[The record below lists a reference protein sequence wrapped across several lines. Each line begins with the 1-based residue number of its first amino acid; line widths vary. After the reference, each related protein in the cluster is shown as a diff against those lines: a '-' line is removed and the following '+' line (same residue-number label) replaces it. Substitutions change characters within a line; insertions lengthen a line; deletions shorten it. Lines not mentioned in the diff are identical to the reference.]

1 MIQYLQIS
9 YICYLQLEMQSRY
22 DHSCIIRPIK
32 VTQLTGSSRDEWSE
46 LLTKVGD
53 VQDKDAFSQLFQH
66 FAPLIKGFLMKG
78 APFGYEQ
85 AEELAQEAMIKVWRK
100 ASSFDEKKSAA
111 STWIYTI
118 ARNCR
123 IDWFRREARIRKDLK
138 AEDLYELVDDNPV
151 HLSLQRTRNQSTVKE
166 NLQLLPAEQLEVITK
181 IYYEGKTHSE
191 VAKELVLPLGT
202 VKSRIRLALKKMN
215 LQLESVES

>member
-1 MIQYLQIS
+1 MT
-9 YICYLQLEMQSRY
+9 
-22 DHSCIIRPIK
+22 P
-32 VTQLTGSSRDEWSE
+32 LTGSSRGEWSE

-53 VQDKDAFSQLFQH
+53 VQDKEAFSQLFQH

-100 ASSFDEKKSAA
+100 ASSFDDKKSSA

-123 IDWFRREARIRKDLK
+123 IDWGF
-138 AEDLYELVDDNPV
+138 
-151 HLSLQRTRNQSTVKE
+151 
-166 NLQLLPAEQLEVITK
+166 
-181 IYYEGKTHSE
+181 EG
-191 VAKELVLPLGT
+191 
-202 VKSRIRLALKKMN
+202 
-215 LQLESVES
+215 

>member
-1 MIQYLQIS
+1 MV
-9 YICYLQLEMQSRY
+9 
-22 DHSCIIRPIK
+22 P
-32 VTQLTGSSRDEWSE
+32 LTTSSRDEWSK
-46 LLTKVGD
+46 LLTKVGN
-53 VQDKDAFSQLFQH
+53 VQDKEAFSLLFQH
-66 FAPLIKGFLMKG
+66 FAPLIKGFLLKG

-100 ASSFDEKKSAA
+100 AGSFDEKKSSA

-123 IDWFRREARIRKDLK
+123 IDWFRREARIKKDLK
-138 AEDLYELVDDNPV
+138 ADDLYDLVEENPAY
-151 HLSLQRTRNQSTVKE
+151 LSLVQKRNQSIVRE
-166 NLQLLPAEQLEVITK
+166 NLQVLPAEQLDVITK

-191 VAKELVLPLGT
+191 VAEELVLPLGT

-215 LQLESVES
+215 IQLESLLDTRVES

>member
-1 MIQYLQIS
+1 MTPL
-9 YICYLQLEMQSRY
+9 
-22 DHSCIIRPIK
+22 
-32 VTQLTGSSRDEWSE
+32 VNSSRDEWSE
-46 LLTKVGD
+46 LLTKVGN
-53 VQDKDAFSQLFQH
+53 VQDKEAFSQLFGH

-100 ASSFDEKKSAA
+100 AGSFDEKKSSA

-123 IDWFRREARIRKDLK
+123 IDWFRREARIKKDLK
-138 AEDLYELVDDNPV
+138 AEDLYDLVDENPA
-151 HLSLQRTRNQSTVKE
+151 HSSLIQKRNQTTVRE
-166 NLQLLPAEQLEVITK
+166 NLQVLPVEQLEVITK

-191 VAKELVLPLGT
+191 VAEELALPLGT

-215 LQLESVES
+215 IQLESLDVRVES